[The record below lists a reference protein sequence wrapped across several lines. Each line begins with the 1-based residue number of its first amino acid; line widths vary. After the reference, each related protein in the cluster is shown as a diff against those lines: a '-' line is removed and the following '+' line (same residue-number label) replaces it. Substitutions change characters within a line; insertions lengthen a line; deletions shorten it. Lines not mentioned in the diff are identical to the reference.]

1 LPVRRLLSFCHSKG
15 RHLALLV
22 SLALIFII
30 ATLAA
35 GITFSTPAKNQ
46 LQVLKTGYSSF
57 LPSLLL
63 SGFMFPFRG
72 MPHWAERIG

>member
-1 LPVRRLLSFCHSKG
+1 MAG
-15 RHLALLV
+15 NLALLL
-22 SLALIFII
+22 SLTMIFII

-46 LQVLKTGYSSF
+46 LQAVKMGYFFF

-63 SGFMFPFRG
+63 SGFMLPFCG
-72 MPHWAERIG
+72 MPHGHR